1 MDRIIGLTSS
11 VALSRLKE
19 NGFNEIKTTKRS
31 SIFSLIFKVFKE
43 PMILI
48 LFLIALIYVLIGEPK
63 DSIALGLSVV
73 FVVGITLYQER
84 KTERAL
90 EALRELGAPMAIV
103 VRDGKHVRIS
113 SREVVVGDM
122 LVVEEGSRIVADGEL
137 VVSQN
142 IMCDESLLTGESLP
156 IAKSLDDSIS
166 SKVHSGALMVQG
178 SGIAKVTAV
187 AYDTEIGK
195 IGKSLETVIDTD
207 PLLKTEIGQIVKVFG
222 LVGLAACILLFG
234 VYFYLTS
241 DLLDS
246 LLTGLTLAMSMLPEE
261 FPVVLTI
268 FLALGAWRISKSNVL
283 TRNNQSIET
292 LGATTVLCVDKTGT
306 LTSNNMELV
315 SFLPNKIKEFEL
327 LTFAKLASKRS
338 AFDPLE
344 KEINSKYLAK
354 LIGDDELENWHLKHT
369 YNLSKDVMAVTR
381 IWQSPASQDQIIS
394 AKGAP
399 ETIMSMC
406 KLSAS
411 DTKKWMEEM
420 HNLAEKG
427 QRVLGVA
434 RGVFK
439 GTKYPSS
446 QKELEFE
453 FLGLIGF
460 VDPIRASVPGS
471 MSLCHKAGI
480 RVIMITGDYP
490 GTAMSIATQAGI
502 KNPTAYI
509 TGAELETLSVE
520 EISQQIKGVNIFARV
535 LPDQKLKIVEALK
548 LHGEIVAMTGDGIN
562 DAPALKAASIG
573 IAMGEKGT
581 DVARESADLILLDD
595 NFSSIVDAIKLGR
608 RIYDNLQKAIGYI
621 FSIHI
626 PIAGIA
632 ILPLFLGLPAV
643 LYPLHIAFLELIVD
657 PASSIIFEVEKEEE
671 GIMDRPPRK
680 LETPLFDKTRIFQA
694 AIDGLIILGFTLASY
709 MFALSNQVPEG
720 SARFIA
726 FITLV
731 ICNLSLI
738 KVKLSNTSI
747 FKGVHTARN
756 NSFWL
761 ISIITTVSLFVIF
774 SFGPAAELFHFDMIP
789 LIDLLYIA
797 IIVVFCYLL
806 MEFIKLFK
814 IGAIHGSKN

>member
-1 MDRIIGLTSS
+1 MDKIVGLTTS

-19 NGFNEIKTTKRS
+19 NGFNEIKTTGRS

-48 LFLIALIYVLIGEPK
+48 LFLISLIYVLLGEPK

-103 VRDGKHVRIS
+103 IRDGKHVRIS

-137 VVSQN
+137 IVCQN

-156 IAKSLDDSIS
+156 ISKSLGDEKS

-195 IGKSLETVIDTD
+195 IGKSLESVSDSE
-207 PLLKTEIGQIVKVFG
+207 PLLKQEIDRIVRIFG

-234 VYFYLTS
+234 IYFYLTS
-241 DLLDS
+241 DLLNS
-246 LLTGLTLAMSMLPEE
+246 LLTGLTLSMSMLPEE

-344 KEINSKYLAK
+344 KEINSKYFAK
-354 LIGDDELENWHLKHT
+354 LIGDDQLNNWHLKHA
-369 YNLSKDVMAVTR
+369 YNLSSDVMAITR
-381 IWQSPASQDQIIS
+381 IWQSPASKDQIIS

-399 ETIMSMC
+399 ETIMSLC
-406 KLSAS
+406 KLSTP

-420 HNLAEKG
+420 HALAEKG
-427 QRVLGVA
+427 ERVLGVA
-434 RGVFK
+434 RGVFN
-439 GTKYPSS
+439 GAKYPTS

-460 VDPIRASVPGS
+460 VDPIRSSVPRS
-471 MSLCHKAGI
+471 MAMCHKAGI

-502 KNPTAYI
+502 KNPSGYI
-509 TGAELETLSVE
+509 TGAQLQTMSVE
-520 EISQQIKGVNIFARV
+520 EISQQTKGINIFARV

-548 LHGEIVAMTGDGIN
+548 LNGEIVAMTGDGIN
-562 DAPALKAASIG
+562 DAPALKAANIG

-581 DVARESADLILLDD
+581 DVARESSDLILLDD
-595 NFSSIVDAIKLGR
+595 DFSSIVDAIKLGR

-632 ILPLFLGLPAV
+632 ILPLFLGLPLV

-680 LETPLFDKTRIFQA
+680 LNTPLFDKARIFQA
-694 AIDGLIILGFTLASY
+694 SIDGLIIMGFTLASY
-709 MFALSNQVPEG
+709 MFALSNEVGEG

-738 KVKLSNTSI
+738 KVRLSNASI
-747 FKGVHTARN
+747 FKGLQSSKN

-761 ISIITTVSLFVIF
+761 ISIITILSLIVIF
-774 SFGPAAELFHFDMIP
+774 SFGPLSSLFHFDMIP

-797 IIVVFCYLL
+797 IIVVICYLL

-814 IGAIHGSKN
+814 VGAIHAGKN

>member
-1 MDRIIGLTSS
+1 MDKIIGLTTA

-31 SIFSLIFKVFKE
+31 SIFSLILKVFQE

-48 LFLIALIYVLIGEPK
+48 LFLIALIYLFLGEPK
-63 DSIALGLSVV
+63 DSLALGFSVF
-73 FVVGITLYQER
+73 FVIGITLYQER

-103 VRDGKHVRIS
+103 IRDGKHMRIN
-113 SREVVVGDM
+113 SREVVVGDL

-137 VVSQN
+137 VTCQN

-156 IAKSLDDSIS
+156 ITKSLGSESNKIY
-166 SKVHSGALMVQG
+166 SGSLMVQG
-178 SGIAKVTAV
+178 AGVAKVTATS
-187 AYDTEIGK
+187 YLTEIGK
-195 IGKSLETVIDTD
+195 IGKSLETVEGSE
-207 PLLKTEIGQIVKVFG
+207 PLLKIEINRIVKIFGIVG
-222 LVGLAACILLFG
+222 LVCCLILF
-234 VYFYLTS
+234 VSYYYLTH
-241 DLLDS
+241 DFLTS
-246 LLTGLTLAMSMLPEE
+246 LLRGLTLSMSMLPEE
-261 FPVVLTI
+261 FPVVMTI
-268 FLALGAWRISKSNVL
+268 FLALGAWRISKSHVL

-344 KEINSKYLAK
+344 KEINRKYLDK
-354 LIGDDELENWHLKHT
+354 LIGDDQLQGWHLKHA
-369 YNLSKDVMAVTR
+369 YNLSKEVMAVTR
-381 IWQSPASQDQIIS
+381 IWQPKWAKDLVIS

-399 ETIMSMC
+399 ETIMSLC
-406 KLSAS
+406 KLSKS
-411 DTKKWMEEM
+411 DTKKWMDEM
-420 HNLAEKG
+420 VTLAGDG

-439 GTKYPSS
+439 GAKFPLS
-446 QKELEFE
+446 QKDLDYE

-460 VDPIRASVPGS
+460 VDPIRPSVRES
-471 MSLCHKAGI
+471 MELCHKAGI

-490 GTAMSIATQAGI
+490 GTAVSIAKQAGI
-502 KNPTAYI
+502 LNPTKFI
-509 TGAELETLSVE
+509 TGSELATLSIE
-520 EISQQIKGVNIFARV
+520 EIGHKIKDINIFARIV
-535 LPDQKLKIVEALK
+535 PDQKLKIVEALK
-548 LHGEIVAMTGDGIN
+548 HRGEIVAMTGDGIN
-562 DAPALKAASIG
+562 DAPALKSAHIG

-595 NFSSIVDAIKLGR
+595 DFSSIVDAIKMGR

-621 FSIHI
+621 FAIHI

-632 ILPLFLGLPAV
+632 ITPLFLGLPPV
-643 LYPLHIAFLELIVD
+643 LYPLHIAFLELIID
-657 PASSIIFEVEKEEE
+657 PACSIIFEVEDAEA

-680 LETPLFDKTRIFQA
+680 LSLPLFDSTHIFQGV
-694 AIDGLIILGFTLASY
+694 IDGSIIFGFSLASY
-709 MFALSNQVPEG
+709 IFALSNDASEG
-720 SARFIA
+720 AARFIA

-731 ICNLSLI
+731 LCNLVLI
-738 KVKLSNTSI
+738 KVKLSNISV
-747 FKGVHTARN
+747 FKARSSSRN

-761 ISIITTVSLFVIF
+761 ISGITTILLFLIF
-774 SFGPAAELFHFDMIP
+774 SFSASAELFHFAAVP
-789 LIDLLYIA
+789 LTDLGYVA
-797 IIVVFCYLL
+797 IIVGVCYLL
-806 MEFIKLFK
+806 MEFIKSIKVGLDH
-814 IGAIHGSKN
+814 ASKN